1 MELTILKE
9 AVEVVEKYGL
19 QRRPA
24 VVVWGE
30 NWHQGVVGIVASR
43 LVELYYRPTVVISLV
58 NGEGVASARSI
69 AGLHLFAALS
79 DCAHLLTKFGGHAMA
94 AGLTL
99 PRENLREFQGLFEEI
114 CAARLSPEDYLPKL
128 YIDGRTQ
135 LGEVTEELV
144 NQLSMLE
151 PHGLGNPGP
160 LLQTEVAVLRT
171 QRVGAENQHLKL
183 WVHDATANEVPAIA
197 FGFGEDAGELE
208 RRAEGIAL
216 AFVPTINAWQ
226 GTRSVQLQVR
236 AWQEAPSA
244 DSYVRR
250 WLVENYPSVSYTHL
264 YDADGQTATAL
275 LVRALRRLAHAP
287 ESITYYL
294 PDRLEAVS
302 YTHLDVYKRQ
312 VLECSY
318 EMVRR
323 RKQVTWGVN
332 RYRRQLWL
340 LAHAKAHADLV
351 VRTDGFSPEQLVSFV
366 HRHLV
371 ELGMGGQE
379 HGS

>member
-1 MELTILKE
+1 MEAAQVSKPTAYDLGFRLGPRLNAGGRLGDPTRGVRLLLTEDEQEAQGLAAELSEENARRQQVELTILKE

-19 QRRPA
+19 QRRRRGG
-24 VVVWGE
+24 VGE

-197 FGFGEDAGELE
+197 FGFGEDAGS
-208 RRAEGIAL
+208 
-216 AFVPTINAWQ
+216 W
-226 GTRSVQLQVR
+226 
-236 AWQEAPSA
+236 
-244 DSYVRR
+244 
-250 WLVENYPSVSYTHL
+250 
-264 YDADGQTATAL
+264 
-275 LVRALRRLAHAP
+275 
-287 ESITYYL
+287 
-294 PDRLEAVS
+294 
-302 YTHLDVYKRQ
+302 K
-312 VLECSY
+312 
-318 EMVRR
+318 
-323 RKQVTWGVN
+323 
-332 RYRRQLWL
+332 
-340 LAHAKAHADLV
+340 
-351 VRTDGFSPEQLVSFV
+351 
-366 HRHLV
+366 
-371 ELGMGGQE
+371 GGLK
-379 HGS
+379 G

>member
-1 MELTILKE
+1 MRLLLTEDEQEAQGLAAELSEENARRQQVELTILKE

-24 VVVWGE
+24 VVVWGKLAPGSGGYRSIPPGGAVLQA
-30 NWHQGVVGIVASR
+30 NGGHQ
-43 LVELYYRPTVVISLV
+43 P
-58 NGEGVASARSI
+58 GERRRVASARSI

-197 FGFGEDAGELE
+197 FGFGEDAGS
-208 RRAEGIAL
+208 
-216 AFVPTINAWQ
+216 W
-226 GTRSVQLQVR
+226 
-236 AWQEAPSA
+236 
-244 DSYVRR
+244 
-250 WLVENYPSVSYTHL
+250 
-264 YDADGQTATAL
+264 
-275 LVRALRRLAHAP
+275 
-287 ESITYYL
+287 
-294 PDRLEAVS
+294 
-302 YTHLDVYKRQ
+302 K
-312 VLECSY
+312 
-318 EMVRR
+318 
-323 RKQVTWGVN
+323 
-332 RYRRQLWL
+332 
-340 LAHAKAHADLV
+340 
-351 VRTDGFSPEQLVSFV
+351 
-366 HRHLV
+366 
-371 ELGMGGQE
+371 GGLK
-379 HGS
+379 G